1 VSVYVALLKGVNV
14 GGRSKVDMRELKAR
28 FEELGCTDVSTYINS
43 GNVIFRDRR
52 GAKMLTREL
61 EEALGRRVA
70 VRSLAQ
76 MEALC
81 RRIPDEWGNDKEQK
95 SDVGFL
101 LDEPGEKLWHALRKD
116 LAPRY
121 TVDWAGA
128 DVTARNVNTVR
139 KLTALARS
147 R

>member
-1 VSVYVALLKGVNV
+1 VTVYVALLKGANV
-14 GGRSKVDMRELKAR
+14 GGRSKVDMRDLKAR
-28 FEELGCTDVSTYINS
+28 VEKLGCTDVSTYINS
-43 GNVIFRDRR
+43 GNVVFRDRR
-52 GAKMLTREL
+52 SAKTLTRAL

-81 RRIPDEWGNDKEQK
+81 ERIPEEWRNDREQK
-95 SDVGFL
+95 TDVGFL
-101 LDEPGEKLWHALRKD
+101 LDEPGEKIWHALRKD

-121 TVDWAGA
+121 TVDWDGS